1 MALRLATISRRFGGQ
16 TFRATVVGFAQSRS
30 QHTSSFNV
38 CVVGAAGGIGQ
49 PLSLLLKMNPLVGD
63 LRCFDVANTKVP
75 AADGKP
81 ETTVATMLGIAADL
95 SHIDSNAKVTG
106 FGGDAMAAALKDCD
120 VVVVPAGVP
129 RKPGMTRDDLFNVNA
144 SIVANIAK
152 NVATACPKAML
163 CIISNP
169 VNSTV
174 PIAAEVLKKA
184 GVYDPKRLFGVTTLD
199 VCRAN
204 TFVARHQ
211 NINPAHVKV
220 PVVGGHAGT
229 TIVPLLS
236 RAKADGK
243 HEIKLS
249 GEDVAKLTQR
259 IMFGGDEVVQAKA
272 GAGSATLSMAVAGA
286 NFAGRLMRAMAGD
299 NNVVECTFVESKI
312 TKARFFA
319 SPVKLG
325 KNGVEE
331 ILPLGTLNA
340 VEQKYVDDMIKDL
353 CAQIEKGEKYVAAQ
367 SK

>member
-1 MALRLATISRRFGGQ
+1 
-16 TFRATVVGFAQSRS
+16 V
-30 QHTSSFNV
+30 
-38 CVVGAAGGIGQ
+38 
-49 PLSLLLKMNPLVGD
+49 
-63 LRCFDVANTKVP
+63 FDVANTKVA

-81 ETTVATMLGIAADL
+81 ETIVATVLGTASDL

-106 FGGDAMAAALKDCD
+106 FGADSMAAALKDCD
-120 VVVVPAGVP
+120 LVVVPAGVP

-152 NVATACPKAML
+152 TVAIACPKAML

-204 TFVARHQ
+204 TFVARNQ
-211 NINPAHVKV
+211 NINPANVKV

-236 RAKADGK
+236 RAKADGQ
-243 HEIKLS
+243 EIKLS
-249 GEDVAKLTQR
+249 AEDVSKLTQR
-259 IMFGGDEVVQAKA
+259 IMFGGDEVVAAKA

-299 NNVVECTFVESKI
+299 NNVVECTFVESNI

-319 SPVKLG
+319 SPVRLG

-331 ILPLGTLNA
+331 VLPLGTLNA
-340 VEQKYVDDMIKDL
+340 AEQKYVDDMLKDL
-353 CAQIEKGEKYVAAQ
+353 IAQIGKGEQYV
-367 SK
+367 KNMK

>member
-1 MALRLATISRRFGGQ
+1 
-16 TFRATVVGFAQSRS
+16 
-30 QHTSSFNV
+30 
-38 CVVGAAGGIGQ
+38 
-49 PLSLLLKMNPLVGD
+49 
-63 LRCFDVANTKVP
+63 VANTKVA

-81 ETTVATMLGIAADL
+81 ETIVATVLGTASDL

-106 FGGDAMAAALKDCD
+106 FGADSMAAALKDCD
-120 VVVVPAGVP
+120 LVVVPAGVP

-152 NVATACPKAML
+152 TVAIACPKAML

-204 TFVARHQ
+204 TFVARNQ
-211 NINPAHVKV
+211 NINPANVKV

-236 RAKADGK
+236 RAKADGQ
-243 HEIKLS
+243 EIKLS
-249 GEDVAKLTQR
+249 AEDVSKLTQR
-259 IMFGGDEVVQAKA
+259 IMFGGDEVVAAKA

-299 NNVVECTFVESKI
+299 NNVVECTFVESNI

-319 SPVKLG
+319 SPVRLG

-331 ILPLGTLNA
+331 VLPLGTLNA
-340 VEQKYVDDMIKDL
+340 AEQKYVDDMLKDL
-353 CAQIEKGEKYVAAQ
+353 IAQIGKGEQYV
-367 SK
+367 KNMK

>member
-1 MALRLATISRRFGGQ
+1 MAVRLAQLSRRAGNS
-16 TFRATVVGFAQSRS
+16 TFRATVVSFSSRS
-30 QHTSSFNV
+30 QHTSAFNV
-38 CVVGAAGGIGQ
+38 AVVGAAGGIGQ
-49 PLSLLLKMNPLVGD
+49 PLSLLLKQNPLVGE
-63 LRCFDVANTKVP
+63 LRIYDVANIRVP

-81 ETTVATMLGIAADL
+81 ESTVPTVVGIAADL
-95 SHIDSNAKVTG
+95 SHIDSNAKVVG
-106 FGGDAMAAALKDCD
+106 FGGHDMAAALKDCH

-152 NVATACPKAML
+152 TVATACPKAML

-174 PIAAEVLKKA
+174 PIAAEILKKA

-204 TFVARHQ
+204 TFVARNQ
-211 NINPAHVKV
+211 NINPETVRV

-236 RAKADGK
+236 RAKAEG

-249 GEDVAKLTQR
+249 NEDIPKLTHR
-259 IMFGGDEVVQAKA
+259 IMFGGDEVVAAKA

-286 NFAGRLMRAMAGD
+286 KFTGHLMRAMSGET
-299 NNVVECTFVESKI
+299 NVVECTFVESKL

-319 SPVKLG
+319 SPVRLG

-331 ILPLGTLNA
+331 ILPLGTLTSA
-340 VEQKYVDDMIKDL
+340 EQKYVDDMLKDL
-353 CAQIEKGEKYVAAQ
+353 TAQISKGEQYVANMK
-367 SK
+367 SH